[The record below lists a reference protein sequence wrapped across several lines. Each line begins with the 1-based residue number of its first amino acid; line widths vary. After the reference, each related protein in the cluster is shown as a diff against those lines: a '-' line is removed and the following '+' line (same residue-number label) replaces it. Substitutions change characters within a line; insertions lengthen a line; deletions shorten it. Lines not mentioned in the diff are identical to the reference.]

1 MSQSALSSQVIP
13 APTEAARPLLSVVVP
28 VYNLAGA
35 IADNVRTIRER
46 VEGALGE
53 PIELIVVSD
62 GSSDSSEE
70 RVLESGDAVARVIHY
85 DRNLGKGYAVKAG
98 ALEASG
104 RFVSYVD
111 ADLDL
116 DPGALADFLRLAE
129 RESLDIV
136 IGSKR
141 HPGSVVSYPRS
152 RRVGSWLYQKVV
164 RVLFRLDV
172 RDTQVG
178 LKLFRREVAEQV
190 LPLLLVKQ
198 FAFDLEFLA
207 VARSVGFDRIREQPI
222 TLQYRFT
229 GSGVRSPAVLLALVD
244 TAAIF
249 YRLRIA
255 RYYKRKRALL
265 PEYARVREYRP
276 KVSVVA
282 DEPPPL
288 DYAELEALPLPSDT
302 PEARLDALGHVDGEI
317 VAFLETGAT
326 AARNWLASTVP
337 LLANPEIA
345 AVVTPTM
352 TPAKGSTRQR
362 AAAAVSESLLGGG
375 STYFRFTPGNLR
387 FVRQFPA
394 TNVVARKDD
403 LEALPPEDLHPH
415 KLCRALHDAGRK
427 VLYSPETV
435 VVVPRPELFRPHLE
449 EIAAAGRAR
458 GEAIRERGLHAV
470 TAASIPPVALLLF
483 TLFGWPLLLAGDPLR
498 LLWLSLWAV
507 YGLAIL
513 ATGGLAA
520 LRFQSFRVGA
530 LTVVGVV
537 AVHIVYAGGLLRGL
551 LERRSR

>member
-1 MSQSALSSQVIP
+1 VPEPALSSQVVPTP
-13 APTEAARPLLSVVVP
+13 AEARPLLSVVVP

-35 IADNVRTIRER
+35 IADNARTIRER

-53 PIELIVVSD
+53 QIELIVVSD

-70 RVLESGDAVARVIHY
+70 RVLESGEVARVIHY

-98 ALEASG
+98 ALVSAG

-116 DPGALADFLRLAE
+116 DPAALADYLRLAE

-141 HPGSVVSYPRS
+141 HPDSVVNYPRS
-152 RRVGSWLYQKVV
+152 RRAGSWLYQKLV

-190 LPLLLVKQ
+190 LPLLIVKQ

-207 VARSVGFDRIREQPI
+207 VARSLGFDRIREQPV
-222 TLQYRFT
+222 TLRYRFT

-249 YRLRIA
+249 YRLRLVH
-255 RYYKRKRALL
+255 YYRRKRALM

-282 DEPPPL
+282 SEPPPL
-288 DYAELEALPLPSDT
+288 DYPDLEAVALPSDT
-302 PEARLDALGHVDGEI
+302 PEGRLDALGRVDGEV

-337 LLANPEIA
+337 MLANPEIA
-345 AVVTPTM
+345 AVVTPSM
-352 TPAKGSTRQR
+352 TPAKGSIRQR

-394 TNVVARKDD
+394 TNVVARKAD
-403 LEALPPEDLHPH
+403 LEALPPEALHPH
-415 KLCRALHDAGRK
+415 KLCRALDDAGRK

-449 EIAAAGRAR
+449 EIAAAGRVR
-458 GEAIRERGLHAV
+458 GQAIREHGLGAV
-470 TAASIPPVALLLF
+470 TAASVPPVALLLF
-483 TLFGWPLLLAGDPLR
+483 TAFGWPLLLAGDAPR
-498 LLWLSLWAV
+498 LLWFSLWGV

-513 ATGGLAA
+513 ATGALAA
-520 LRFQSFRVGA
+520 LRFQSLQVGA
-530 LTVVGVV
+530 LTVAGVV
-537 AVHIVYAGGLLRGL
+537 AVHVVYAGGLLRGL
-551 LERRSR
+551 LSGEAGR

>member
-1 MSQSALSSQVIP
+1 MRVASASP
-13 APTEAARPLLSVVVP
+13 AAAAPEGSVSRPLLTVVVP
-28 VYNLAGA
+28 VYNGGDE
-35 IADNVRTIRER
+35 IVDNVSAIRRAVTHGIGDED
-46 VEGALGE
+46 VE
-53 PIELIVVSD
+53 IIVVSD
-62 GSSDSSEE
+62 GSIDGTAE
-70 RVLESGDAVARVIHY
+70 RLLETRERGLRVIHY

-98 ALEASG
+98 ALVSDG

-116 DPGALADFLRLAE
+116 DPAALADYLRLAE

-152 RRVGSWLYQKVV
+152 RRVGSWLYQKLV

-207 VARSVGFDRIREQPI
+207 VARSLGFDRIREQPV
-222 TLQYRFT
+222 TLRYRFT
-229 GSGVRSPAVLLALVD
+229 GS
-244 TAAIF
+244 IF

-255 RYYKRKRALL
+255 HYYKRKRALL

-276 KVSVVA
+276 TVSVVA
-282 DEPPPL
+282 SEPPPL
-288 DYAELEALPLPSDT
+288 DYPELEALPLASDT
-302 PEARLDALGHVDGEI
+302 PEARLDALQQVGGEI

-394 TNVVARKDD
+394 TNVVARKAD
-403 LEALPPEDLHPH
+403 LEALAPEALHPH
-415 KLCRALHDAGRK
+415 KLCRALDDAGRK

-449 EIAAAGRAR
+449 EIAAAGRVR
-458 GEAIRERGLHAV
+458 GQAIREDGLRAV
-470 TAASIPPVALLLF
+470 TAASVPPVALLLF
-483 TLFGWPLLLAGDPLR
+483 TLFGWPLVLAGDPLR
-498 LLWLSLWAV
+498 LLWLSLWGV

-513 ATGGLAA
+513 ATGVLAA
-520 LRFQSFRVGA
+520 LRFQSLRVGA
-530 LTVVGVV
+530 LTVAGVV
-537 AVHIVYAGGLLRGL
+537 AVHVVYAGGLLRGL
-551 LERRSR
+551 LSGEAGR